1 MDRLFLAVREF
12 STYRVRL
19 ILDINKKVGNHASK
33 TISTKFNLCKEEVS
47 RLHILGRSGFGMKFL
62 DVGARDGEL
71 TYLLGVTTNMKFD
84 QSFYETTEVHS
95 KKNMYILG
103 WILK

>member
-19 ILDINKKVGNHASK
+19 ILDINKKVGNHALK
-33 TISTKFNLCKEEVS
+33 TTS
-47 RLHILGRSGFGMKFL
+47 RLHILGRPGFGMKFL

-84 QSFYETTEVHS
+84 QSFYETNLITFKE
-95 KKNMYILG
+95 K
-103 WILK
+103 